1 MHCNLITGDTP
12 LTNKADLVIAVKR
25 HSMEP
30 IYYDGDKLLV
40 KKQTELNIGEIC
52 VFIING
58 ESFVKE
64 LGKGKLISHNKQYQ
78 DIYCSDYDNMITVG
92 KVIGSI

>member
-1 MHCNLITGDTP
+1 MT
-12 LTNKADLVIAVKR
+12 
-25 HSMEP
+25 
-30 IYYDGDKLLV
+30 GDKLLV
-40 KKQTELNIGEIC
+40 KKQSELNIGEIG

-64 LGKGKLISHNKQYQ
+64 LGKNKLISRNKQYH

-92 KVIGSI
+92 KIIGSI